1 MLAIGR
7 RKEPC
12 YRTINVC
19 TITER
24 AEGMSDDSVLQHN
37 SRGDFI
43 PPKRNGLVIS
53 TVSNT
58 GVRRGFSRRGQTM
71 TMPSIQFPK
80 G

>member
-12 YRTINVC
+12 YRTIKVC

-37 SRGDFI
+37 SRGDFM
-43 PPKRNGLVIS
+43 PPKKKRVGK
-53 TVSNT
+53 SNCEYLLFDKSLANA
-58 GVRRGFSRRGQTM
+58 V
-71 TMPSIQFPK
+71 K
-80 G
+80 L